1 MEEKI
6 RGDIAIRS
14 LYDDRNKKYYEIN
27 LSCQTGYKEV
37 LLTGSTGYLGVY
49 LLHDLLTELD
59 CNVHLIVRSDNC
71 IKAENRIKE
80 KVCSYFGTSFYD
92 KYKKRIFVYSG
103 DLTKKYM
110 GLDLPNYQ
118 YLSET
123 IQCII
128 HSAGSVSHYGKYEKS
143 YEANVLA
150 TRNVIDFSLKG
161 VKKDVNHISTLAVAS
176 V

>member
-1 MEEKI
+1 
-6 RGDIAIRS
+6 
-14 LYDDRNKKYYEIN
+14 
-27 LSCQTGYKEV
+27 
-37 LLTGSTGYLGVY
+37 
-49 LLHDLLTELD
+49 
-59 CNVHLIVRSDNC
+59 
-71 IKAENRIKE
+71 
-80 KVCSYFGTSFYD
+80 VCSYFGTSFYD

-110 GLDLPNYQ
+110 GLDLSNYQ

-176 V
+176 GVVKNNEDILYTEYDNDLGQIIENPYPK